1 MKVDLN
7 HENVKKNLET
17 EHFSQNFFFL
27 SPHLFTHIVLPF
39 DIYTFDSLI

>member
-17 EHFSQNFFFL
+17 EHFSQNFFL

>member
-17 EHFSQNFFFL
+17 EHFSQNFFFYL
-27 SPHLFTHIVLPF
+27 HIFSPI
-39 DIYTFDSLI
+39 